1 MARLNTCTCLNSPAP
16 GTICRYEAS
25 DAKAEQPAPLRVSDS
40 TADHVLVMDSFLEDE
55 TASGL
60 RGTFHDRFSKPRE
73 GNPDRFVW
81 DWWHVPDQ
89 YTLVR
94 PQANWG

>member
-1 MARLNTCTCLNSPAP
+1 MHIHASF
-16 GTICRYEAS
+16 RYEPV
-25 DAKAEQPAPLRVSDS
+25 DQKAEAEPPSDMS
-40 TADHVLVMDSFLEDE
+40 ESRPKHVLVTDSFLEDG
-55 TASGL
+55 TASRL
-60 RGTFHDRFSKPRE
+60 RGIFDGRFSKPRE

-94 PQANWG
+94 HENPPGVVD

>member
-1 MARLNTCTCLNSPAP
+1 M
-16 GTICRYEAS
+16 
-25 DAKAEQPAPLRVSDS
+25 DAKAEEQPAPLRVSDS
-40 TADHVLVMDSFLEDE
+40 TADHVLVMDSFLEDQ

-94 PQANWG
+94 RRG